1 MKVVINNCYGVGF
14 RLSNF
19 AYKELLRRKGK
30 ACYFYEY
37 KFNEGYYRIDNIE
50 DTNKHLSNIV
60 SIKDYGEFIE
70 ETEKFDTY
78 HHDGDIR
85 TDADLIAMIEE
96 FGSEKCS
103 SKYSRLTIKDVP
115 SGSYYRINE
124 YDGYE
129 SIEYRD
135 KIDWLIAE

>member
-1 MKVVINNCYGVGF
+1 MKVVINSCYGGF

-30 ACYFYEY
+30 ECYFYEH
-37 KFNEGYYRIDNIE
+37 KFNKGYYRIDNIE
-50 DTNKHLSNIV
+50 DTNKHLFIIV
-60 SIKDYGEFIE
+60 TTKDYGEFIE
-70 ETEKFDTY
+70 ETEEIDAY

-85 TDADLIAMIEE
+85 TDTDLIAMIEE

-103 SKYSRLTIKDVP
+103 SKFSKLIIKDVP
-115 SGSYYRINE
+115 FGSYYRINE

-129 SIEYRD
+129 CIEYRD
-135 KIDWLIAE
+135 EIDWLTAE

>member
-1 MKVVINNCYGVGF
+1 MKVVSHSCYGGF

-30 ACYFYEY
+30 ECYFYEH

-50 DTNKHLSNIV
+50 DTNKHLFIIV
-60 SIKDYGEFIE
+60 STKDYGEFIE
-70 ETEKFDTY
+70 ETEEFNTY

-96 FGSEKCS
+96 FGSEKCG

-115 SGSYYRINE
+115 SGSYYRIDE

-135 KIDWLIAE
+135 EIDWLIAE